1 MRYINLRLT
10 YLLTTTTRLRYE
22 EARYDF
28 AATRCRNKN
37 KFTRQYSIVVA
48 SSKPRIVVLSYMWPQ
63 LYGRSDMRKK
73 LSVKLR
79 KTVTL
84 FNMQVCA
91 CVITVRSGNLND
103 SLAWTAI
110 GICYV

>member
-37 KFTRQYSIVVA
+37 KFTRQLFYCRSFLEASYRSPIVHVTTA
-48 SSKPRIVVLSYMWPQ
+48 
-63 LYGRSDMRKK
+63 
-73 LSVKLR
+73 LR
-79 KTVTL
+79 
-84 FNMQVCA
+84 A
-91 CVITVRSGNLND
+91 
-103 SLAWTAI
+103 
-110 GICYV
+110 